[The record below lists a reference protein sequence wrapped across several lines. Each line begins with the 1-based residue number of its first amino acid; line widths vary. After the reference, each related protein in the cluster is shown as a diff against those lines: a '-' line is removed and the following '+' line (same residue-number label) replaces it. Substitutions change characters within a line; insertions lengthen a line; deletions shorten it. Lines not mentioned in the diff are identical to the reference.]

1 MCPSRKKW
9 CSGDF
14 HLPSCQPKFLA
25 HFLSTSYY
33 FTTGKF
39 PLDNQPPTFDSLEV
53 EVKWEI
59 ALVAAKT
66 VGQVSDSFLKR
77 WIICQK
83 QTTVHLIFTGIIY
96 GLL

>member
-1 MCPSRKKW
+1 VTFIC
-9 CSGDF
+9 
-14 HLPSCQPKFLA
+14 LA
-25 HFLSTSYY
+25 ANQVFGTLLSTSYY

-66 VGQVSDSFLKR
+66 VGQVSDSFLNR
-77 WIICQK
+77 
-83 QTTVHLIFTGIIY
+83 
-96 GLL
+96 